1 MTRSASPQPAS
12 FSLVDFDGITVDFLK
27 AQLKYGMNEVESTY
41 TYFGAML

>member
-12 FSLVDFDGITVDFLK
+12 SSLVDFDGITVDFLK
-27 AQLKYGMNEVESTY
+27 AQLKYGVNEVESTY